1 MTISK
6 QNVALIYLL
15 LLTASIYTPR
25 YGVLDRMTVQ
35 YFSFSVLNII
45 AIIFIPLIFKKI
57 NYRKIFQ
64 NPLVICYIG
73 VLIMGVL
80 SMITSINLV
89 ESLVRFNQIV
99 TFFLS
104 LCIII
109 FFAYERVI
117 KLKQILWIVLLT
129 LIVDLAYS
137 YYMFFEIIA
146 QIDYGYEY
154 NYLLVGVHGNRN
166 IVSAAIAFRIPLIII
181 LITRIKKKYLKSM
194 LFLVVTLAF
203 LDIYLLASRAAL
215 LSVIICT
222 ATIII
227 ISLYTL
233 YKRKYN
239 FFNFNRPLIM
249 FYLIPC
255 IIAYMLSTMII
266 DSSNQG
272 DVSNRISS
280 ITSLNDD
287 SKNTRVRY
295 YGHLLTHISKNP
307 FLGGGIGTWKIY
319 SMKYDREN
327 IQNYIIPY
335 NAHNDILEVSAE
347 TGIIG
352 GIFFTSFF
360 GFLFFYLFKNLQ
372 INHTDPSDYYFSV
385 LMCLPFIIYFI
396 DLNLNFPS
404 SRPFNQ
410 YLLLLYIYIIVNS
423 NLLIDEKN

>member
-1 MTISK
+1 
-6 QNVALIYLL
+6 
-15 LLTASIYTPR
+15 
-25 YGVLDRMTVQ
+25 
-35 YFSFSVLNII
+35 
-45 AIIFIPLIFKKI
+45 
-57 NYRKIFQ
+57 
-64 NPLVICYIG
+64 
-73 VLIMGVL
+73 
-80 SMITSINLV
+80 
-89 ESLVRFNQIV
+89 
-99 TFFLS
+99 
-104 LCIII
+104 
-109 FFAYERVI
+109 
-117 KLKQILWIVLLT
+117 
-129 LIVDLAYS
+129 
-137 YYMFFEIIA
+137 
-146 QIDYGYEY
+146 
-154 NYLLVGVHGNRN
+154 
-166 IVSAAIAFRIPLIII
+166 
-181 LITRIKKKYLKSM
+181 
-194 LFLVVTLAF
+194 
-203 LDIYLLASRAAL
+203 
-215 LSVIICT
+215 
-222 ATIII
+222 
-227 ISLYTL
+227 
-233 YKRKYN
+233 
-239 FFNFNRPLIM
+239 
-249 FYLIPC
+249 
-255 IIAYMLSTMII
+255 MII